1 MKRRK
6 RKGERKKALDRLGPG
21 DLLDIFRGTVCFIFF
36 YYYFLDIGSEVF
48 NGYNYGIKC
57 IYIFIKFQL
66 LLKYVVVFLPFLIKS
81 FILFF
86 QNRYLFI
93 CLI

>member
-6 RKGERKKALDRLGPG
+6 RKGERKKAWVGLGPG
-21 DLLDIFRGTVCFIFF
+21 DLLDIFRGTVCFII
-36 YYYFLDIGSEVF
+36 FLYIGSEVF
-48 NGYNYGIKC
+48 NGYNYGFKY